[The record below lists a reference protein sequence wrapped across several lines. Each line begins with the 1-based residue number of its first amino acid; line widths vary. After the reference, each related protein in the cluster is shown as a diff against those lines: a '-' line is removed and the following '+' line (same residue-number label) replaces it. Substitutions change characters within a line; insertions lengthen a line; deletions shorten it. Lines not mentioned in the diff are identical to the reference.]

1 MTPATAGKGKFPRN
15 ANLRRPKGKDEQS
28 HGDDRSED
36 VKMELVESHNTQER
50 YQITECLKQAK
61 QLLVRK
67 QHMLN
72 LILMVNL
79 WQQNPMLKMSWML
92 NLMLNMSWM
101 LNLLQKYLV

>member
-50 YQITECLKQAK
+50 YQIST
-61 QLLVRK
+61 V
-67 QHMLN
+67 
-72 LILMVNL
+72 
-79 WQQNPMLKMSWML
+79 P
-92 NLMLNMSWM
+92 
-101 LNLLQKYLV
+101 

>member
-1 MTPATAGKGKFPRN
+1 
-15 ANLRRPKGKDEQS
+15 
-28 HGDDRSED
+28 
-36 VKMELVESHNTQER
+36 
-50 YQITECLKQAK
+50 
-61 QLLVRK
+61 
-67 QHMLN
+67 MLN